1 MRNPFQASSEKLPP
15 SDQHD
20 ELVRTVDARCAQLR
34 EQIERAVEDYNFGR
48 EISKRIYLS
57 HTEEGLPIRV
67 SKAKKIPLWG
77 I

>member
-15 SDQHD
+15 S
-20 ELVRTVDARCAQLR
+20 E
-34 EQIERAVEDYNFGR
+34 
-48 EISKRIYLS
+48 RIYFS

-67 SKAKKIPLWG
+67 SKAKKIPIWG

>member
-1 MRNPFQASSEKLPP
+1 MRNPFQASSGKLPP
-15 SDQHD
+15 SDPHD
-20 ELVRTVDARCAQLR
+20 ELVRT
-34 EQIERAVEDYNFGR
+34 VEDYNFGR

-77 I
+77 M

>member
-34 EQIERAVEDYNFGR
+34 EKAGR
-48 EISKRIYLS
+48 
-57 HTEEGLPIRV
+57 
-67 SKAKKIPLWG
+67 
-77 I
+77 

>member
-15 SDQHD
+15 SDPHD

-34 EQIERAVEDYNFGR
+34 EKCWKMRYIV
-48 EISKRIYLS
+48 
-57 HTEEGLPIRV
+57 V
-67 SKAKKIPLWG
+67 SKAKKIPFWG